1 MERGYLEL
9 TYCVLLI
16 IIVLMIWVFA
26 TSCKRGETT
35 PEETSTQRTSRR
47 PNRTAARDTRVTIA
61 RTLWSS
67 DVSTVVMVIFFTL
80 NQTARRPHAY
90 RSSWRRMRRICPA
103 MKRSCVC
110 AI

>member
-1 MERGYLEL
+1 MNDIFTFYFFLFFIMVV
-9 TYCVLLI
+9 VLPTI
-16 IIVLMIWVFA
+16 YVCI
-26 TSCKRGETT
+26 
-35 PEETSTQRTSRR
+35 Q
-47 PNRTAARDTRVTIA
+47 IA
-61 RTLWSS
+61 RTLWSL
-67 DVSTVVMVIFFTL
+67 DVSTVVTVIFFTL